1 MTFKDIDYIF
11 LTIRILAKNYDALA
25 KCLVPMGSQIG
36 MTHEEKMALI
46 RTKTRAF
53 SEEEIMRIYGRT
65 GITGSEK
72 KIS

>member
-11 LTIRILAKNYDALA
+11 LTIKVLAKNYDALA
-25 KCLVPMGSQIG
+25 TCLIPMGDQIG
-36 MTHEEKMALI
+36 MTHEQKMDLI

-53 SEEEIMRIYGRT
+53 SEEEIERIYGRT

-72 KIS
+72 KIG